1 MDLNGIR
8 NISTRYML
16 KIKLLAENAVVP
28 TVGSQNAAGL
38 DLYAYIEEG
47 DITVKPFT
55 TVKIRTGIAVE
66 IPDGHFG
73 GVYARSGLA
82 TKQGLRPSNCVGV
95 IDSDYRGEVMVA
107 LYNDSNKPRKVVNGD
122 RIAQLI
128 IQPYLNAEIDIVDEL
143 SETDRGNGGFG
154 STGV

>member
-1 MDLNGIR
+1 MDFKYIR
-8 NISTRYML
+8 NIL
-16 KIKLLAENAVVP
+16 KIKLLTENAVVP
-28 TVGSQNAAGL
+28 TVGSKNAAGL

-47 DITVKPFT
+47 DIIVESFT
-55 TVKIRTGIAVE
+55 TVKINTGIAVE
-66 IPDGHFG
+66 IPDGYFG

-107 LYNDSNKPRKVVNGD
+107 LYNDSDKPRTVVNGD

>member
-1 MDLNGIR
+1 MRKELGV
-8 NISTRYML
+8 
-16 KIKLLAENAVVP
+16 KLLAENAVVP
-28 TVGSQNAAGL
+28 TMGSKNAAGL

-47 DITVKPFT
+47 DIIVEPFT
-55 TVKIRTGIAVE
+55 TVKIKTGIAVE
-66 IPDGHFG
+66 IPDGYFG

-107 LYNDSNKPRKVVNGD
+107 LYNDSDKPRTVANGD

-128 IQPYLNAEIDIVDEL
+128 IQPYLSTDINIIVEL
-143 SETDRGNGGFG
+143 SKTDRGDGGFG